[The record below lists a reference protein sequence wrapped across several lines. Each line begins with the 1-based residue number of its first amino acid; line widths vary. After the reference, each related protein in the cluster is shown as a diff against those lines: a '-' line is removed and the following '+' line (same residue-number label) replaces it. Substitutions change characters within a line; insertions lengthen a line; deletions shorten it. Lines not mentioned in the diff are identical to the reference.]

1 MKGIQSYLAKPS
13 TLPPDLKAIEV
24 VPEKRFKW
32 GAMLGWAITVAVIGV
47 LLYQLYVAFQTGDF
61 RNFLNFA
68 LTWIVLTGGLSAV
81 GALLA
86 RGHPLSVVTAFAA
99 APMTT
104 LHPALAAGWFA
115 GIVEA
120 KVRTPTVGDF
130 QNISHMQ
137 TLAQFW
143 NNRVMRVLLVTAF
156 ANIGASI
163 GFFWG
168 GALIASGKPLT
179 FGFLGL

>member
-1 MKGIQSYLAKPS
+1 MPFTCPAPTTAT
-13 TLPPDLKAIEV
+13 TLPPDTKDLEV
-24 VPEKRFKW
+24 VPEKRVQW
-32 GAMLGWAITVAVIGV
+32 GKMLGWAITLAVIGV
-47 LLYQLYVAFQTGDF
+47 LLYQFYEAVRSGDF
-61 RNFLNFA
+61 STFLNYA
-68 LTWIVLTGGLSAV
+68 LTWVLLTGGFSML
-81 GALLA
+81 GAILA
-86 RGHPLSVVTAFAA
+86 RGHPLSVGMAFLA

-130 QNISHMQ
+130 QGISHMQ
-137 TLAQFW
+137 TLTQFW

-163 GFFWG
+163 GFVWG
-168 GALIASGKPLT
+168 GTLIASGRPLT
-179 FGFLGL
+179 FSFLGL